1 MNNPVDCSKFVKF
14 MVVVTNIQK
23 RKCSCLSCELRDL
36 VFSNLDEEDIRQVCD
51 TKEELSYSKGE
62 VIHNEGELIRDFK
75 YLKNGLVKL
84 YKVTGEGDEQIIT
97 ITRPYEFVS
106 NINAFHEEKYMYSLS
121 ALEDSV
127 VCCIKIDLIKDLILN
142 NGKFA
147 LKLITALSK
156 TSENIISLGLE
167 IRKRNLAGRIAF
179 VLLYFSSEIYHSRI
193 FELPVSRK
201 EIADLIS
208 MSSAN
213 VIRTFSE
220 FRRDGIIKTTGR
232 TIEITDMNKLEVI
245 SRRG

>member
-1 MNNPVDCSKFVKF
+1 
-14 MVVVTNIQK
+14 MVVEANTPE
-23 RKCSCLSCELRDL
+23 RKCNCLSCELRNL
-36 VFSNLDEEDIRQVCD
+36 VFTNLEEEDVRRVCES
-51 TKEELSYSKGE
+51 KEEFSYAKGE
-62 VIHNEGELIRDFK
+62 IIHSEGDPIHYFK
-75 YLKNGLVKL
+75 YLKTGLVKL
-84 YKVTGEGDEQIIT
+84 FRLTPEGDEQVIT
-97 ITRPYEFVS
+97 ITRPFEFVS
-106 NINAFHEEKYMYSLS
+106 NTNVFHEDKYSYSLS

-127 VCCIKIDLIKDLILN
+127 VCCVRIEFIKELILR

-147 LKLITALSK
+147 LNLISSLSR
-156 TSENIISLGLE
+156 TMESIISLGLE
-167 IRKRNLAGRIAF
+167 IRKRNLAGRTAF
-179 VLLYFSSEIYHSRI
+179 VLLYFSNEIYHSRI

-220 FRRDGIIKTTGR
+220 FRRDGIIRANGR

>member
-1 MNNPVDCSKFVKF
+1 
-14 MVVVTNIQK
+14 MVVEANTPK
-23 RKCSCLSCELRDL
+23 RKCNCLSCELRNL
-36 VFSNLDEEDIRQVCD
+36 VFTNLEEEDVRRVCES
-51 TKEELSYSKGE
+51 KEEFSYAKGE
-62 VIHNEGELIRDFK
+62 IIHSEGDPIHYFK
-75 YLKNGLVKL
+75 YLKTGLVKL
-84 YKVTGEGDEQIIT
+84 FRLTPEGDEQVIT
-97 ITRPYEFVS
+97 ITRPFEFVS
-106 NINAFHEEKYMYSLS
+106 NTNVFHEDKYSYSLS

-127 VCCIKIDLIKDLILN
+127 VCCVRIEFIKELILR

-147 LKLITALSK
+147 LNLISSLSR
-156 TSENIISLGLE
+156 TMESIISLGLE
-167 IRKRNLAGRIAF
+167 IRKRNLAGRTAF
-179 VLLYFSSEIYHSRI
+179 VLLYFSNEIYHSRI

-220 FRRDGIIKTTGR
+220 CRRDGIIRANGR

>member
-1 MNNPVDCSKFVKF
+1 M
-14 MVVVTNIQK
+14 
-23 RKCSCLSCELRDL
+23 SCELRNL
-36 VFSNLDEEDIRQVCD
+36 TFSFLDEADVQLVCE
-51 TKEELSYSKGE
+51 TREEQSFSKGE
-62 VIHNEGELIRDFK
+62 IIHREGDAIRDFK
-75 YLKNGLVKL
+75 YLKTGLVKL
-84 YKVTGEGDEQIIT
+84 FKTTEEGEEQIIT
-97 ITRPYEFVS
+97 ITRPFEFVS
-106 NINAFHEEKYMYSLS
+106 NTNIFHEETYRYSLS

-127 VCCIKIDLIKDLILN
+127 VCCIRIELIRELILR

-147 LKLITALSK
+147 LNLLSVLSR
-156 TSENIISLGLE
+156 TSENIISLSLE
-167 IRKRNLAGRIAF
+167 IRRRNLAGRIAF
-179 VLLYFSSEIYHSRI
+179 VLLYFSRELYHSRI

-220 FRRDGIIKTTGR
+220 FRRDGIINANGR

>member
-1 MNNPVDCSKFVKF
+1 M
-14 MVVVTNIQK
+14 
-23 RKCSCLSCELRDL
+23 
-36 VFSNLDEEDIRQVCD
+36 
-51 TKEELSYSKGE
+51 
-62 VIHNEGELIRDFK
+62 
-75 YLKNGLVKL
+75 
-84 YKVTGEGDEQIIT
+84 
-97 ITRPYEFVS
+97 
-106 NINAFHEEKYMYSLS
+106 
-121 ALEDSV
+121 

-220 FRRDGIIKTTGR
+220 FRRDSIIKTTGR

>member
-1 MNNPVDCSKFVKF
+1 
-14 MVVVTNIQK
+14 MVVEANIPK
-23 RKCSCLSCELRDL
+23 KKCNCLSCELRNL
-36 VFSNLDEEDIRQVCD
+36 VFTNLEEEDVKRVCES
-51 TKEELSYSKGE
+51 KEEFSYAKGE
-62 VIHNEGELIRDFK
+62 IIHSEGDPIHYFK
-75 YLKNGLVKL
+75 YLRTGLVKL
-84 YKVTGEGDEQIIT
+84 FKLTPEGDEQIIT

-106 NINAFHEEKYMYSLS
+106 NTNVFHEEKYRYSLS

-127 VCCIKIDLIKDLILN
+127 VCCIRIEYIKELILR

-147 LKLITALSK
+147 LNLISALSR
-156 TSENIISLGLE
+156 TAEGIISLGLE
-167 IRKRNLAGRIAF
+167 IRKRNLAGRTAY
-179 VLLYFSSEIYHSRI
+179 VLLYFSNEIYHSRI

-220 FRRDGIIKTTGR
+220 FRRDGIIRANGR
-232 TIEITDMNKLEVI
+232 TIEITDMNKLDVI

>member
-1 MNNPVDCSKFVKF
+1 MTDCSKFVDYMIIDPNTSK
-14 MVVVTNIQK
+14 K
-23 RKCSCLSCELRDL
+23 KCTCLSCELRNL
-36 VFSNLDEEDIRQVCD
+36 TFSTLDEDDIRTVCE
-51 TKEELSYSKGE
+51 TREERSFAKGE
-62 VIHNEGELIRDFK
+62 IIHREGDVIRDFK
-75 YLKNGLVKL
+75 YLKTGLVKL
-84 YKVTGEGDEQIIT
+84 YKSTDEGDEQIIT
-97 ITRPYEFVS
+97 ITRPFEFVS
-106 NINAFHEEKYMYSLS
+106 NTNLFHEEKYRYSLS

-127 VCCIKIDLIKDLILN
+127 VCCIRIDLIRDLILR

-147 LKLITALSK
+147 LNLISVLSR

-167 IRKRNLAGRIAF
+167 FRRRNLAGRIAF
-179 VLLYFSSEIYHSRI
+179 VLLYFSNEIYHSRI

-220 FRRDGIIKTTGR
+220 FRRDGIIKANGR
-232 TIEITDMNKLEVI
+232 TIEITDINKLEVI

>member
-1 MNNPVDCSKFVKF
+1 
-14 MVVVTNIQK
+14 MVVEANTPK
-23 RKCSCLSCELRDL
+23 RKCNCLSCELKNL
-36 VFSNLDEEDIRQVCD
+36 VFTNLEEEDVRRVCES
-51 TKEELSYSKGE
+51 KEEFSYAKGE
-62 VIHNEGELIRDFK
+62 IIHSEGDPIHYFK
-75 YLKNGLVKL
+75 YLKTGLVKL
-84 YKVTGEGDEQIIT
+84 FRLTPEGDEQVIT
-97 ITRPYEFVS
+97 ITRPFEFVS
-106 NINAFHEEKYMYSLS
+106 NTNVFHEDKYSYSLS

-127 VCCIKIDLIKDLILN
+127 VCCVRIEFIKELILR

-147 LKLITALSK
+147 LNLISSLSR
-156 TSENIISLGLE
+156 TMESIISLGLE
-167 IRKRNLAGRIAF
+167 IRKRNLAGRTAF
-179 VLLYFSSEIYHSRI
+179 VLLYFSNEIYHSRI

-220 FRRDGIIKTTGR
+220 FRRDGIIRANGR

>member
-1 MNNPVDCSKFVKF
+1 MIIDPNTSKK
-14 MVVVTNIQK
+14 
-23 RKCSCLSCELRDL
+23 KCTCLSCELRNL
-36 VFSNLDEEDIRQVCD
+36 TFSTLDEDDIRTVCE
-51 TKEELSYSKGE
+51 TREERSFAKGE
-62 VIHNEGELIRDFK
+62 IIHREGDVIRDFK
-75 YLKNGLVKL
+75 YLKTGLVKL
-84 YKVTGEGDEQIIT
+84 YKSTDEGDEQIIT
-97 ITRPYEFVS
+97 ITRPFEFVS
-106 NINAFHEEKYMYSLS
+106 NTNLFHEEKYRYSLS

-127 VCCIKIDLIKDLILN
+127 VCCIRIDLIRDLILR

-147 LKLITALSK
+147 LNLISVLSR

-167 IRKRNLAGRIAF
+167 FRRRNLAGRIAF
-179 VLLYFSSEIYHSRI
+179 VLLYFSNEIYHSRI

-220 FRRDGIIKTTGR
+220 FRRDGIIKANGR
-232 TIEITDMNKLEVI
+232 TIEITDINKLEVI

>member
-1 MNNPVDCSKFVKF
+1 MAFV
-14 MVVVTNIQK
+14 IQPPK
-23 RKCSCLSCELRDL
+23 KKCSCLSCELRNL
-36 VFSNLDEEDIRQVCD
+36 AFSSLSENDINRICESRDEI
-51 TKEELSYSKGE
+51 SYSKGE
-62 VIHNEGELIRDFK
+62 VIHSEGDRIQDFK

-84 YKVTGEGDEQIIT
+84 YRVTETGDEQIIT
-97 ITRPYEFVS
+97 ITRPMEFVS
-106 NINAFHEEKYMYSLS
+106 NTNVFLEEKYRYSLS

-127 VCCIKIDLIKDLILN
+127 VCCINIDLIKELILK
-142 NGKFA
+142 NGGFA
-147 LKLITALSK
+147 LNLITALSR

-179 VLLYFSSEIYHSRI
+179 VLLYFSGEIYHSRI
-193 FELPVSRK
+193 FDLPVSRK

-220 FRRDGIIKTTGR
+220 FRRDGIIQSNGR

-245 SRRG
+245 SKRG